1 MITCSADFVMD
12 LDRELNNVQYRSKK
26 KKDMTR
32 AFRCK
37 ECGTGY
43 NTTGGDAP
51 PSPNW
56 SDGHVCEMVE
66 VEAFLVDN
74 VRYKAGERALGH
86 MKLKKT
92 QCQGHA
98 IYSDEEEYRI
108 QSRLE
113 ENGRR

>member
-1 MITCSADFVMD
+1 MA
-12 LDRELNNVQYRSKK
+12 
-26 KKDMTR
+26 R

-43 NTTGGDAP
+43 STTGNDVP

-56 SDGHVCEMVE
+56 DDGHVCEMIE
-66 VEAFLVDN
+66 VETFLVDN
-74 VRYKAGERALGH
+74 VRYKAGDLVVSKKAKERALGY

-108 QSRLE
+108 QSKLE